1 MVSLH
6 YHPGLFAMWSE
17 AQSPG
22 LSDWLRFVW
31 CCTLS
36 QSVARYH
43 KMLHSVGWYH
53 MVLPLSDIR
62 CDLLIS
68 ESSKHISIS
77 TFSTLSGRLHSIK
90 SFEWWSMWP
99 AKYIHQSSVL
109 RLLVINIYQSIG
121 RIENIC
127 RAQFS
132 PNTPLSP
139 QSNIWSPPSKAFH
152 QGVSCGGVINT
163 VYLPP
168 LSRFLSKWW

>member
-22 LSDWLRFVW
+22 LSDWLGFVW

-68 ESSKHISIS
+68 ESSRHISIS
-77 TFSTLSGRLHSIK
+77 TFSTLSGRRDSIK
-90 SFEWWSMWP
+90 SFEWWSILP
-99 AKYIHQSSVL
+99 AKHMDGSSEP

-139 QSNIWSPPSKAFH
+139 PIKYLVSPIKSFPSRSVMWRCNKYCLLA
-152 QGVSCGGVINT
+152 
-163 VYLPP
+163 PP
-168 LSRFLSKWW
+168 